1 MDGEEGPS
9 QMGGFLYARIPVYP
23 VSPSPSKVTSVSV

>member
-9 QMGGFLYARIPVYP
+9 QMGWFLYARIPEYP
-23 VSPSPSKVTSVSV
+23 VSPHPSKVTCVSV